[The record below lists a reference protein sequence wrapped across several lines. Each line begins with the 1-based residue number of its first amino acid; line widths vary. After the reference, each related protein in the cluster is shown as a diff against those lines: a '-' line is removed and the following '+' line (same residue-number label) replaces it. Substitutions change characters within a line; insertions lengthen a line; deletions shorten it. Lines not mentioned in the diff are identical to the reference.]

1 MSEYSRKEDRKN
13 KPKIPIFYRPTN
25 SGGLMSCVRR
35 TREWSGGLVSCVDI
49 DYGSVILD
57 IYEDDFLKRMK
68 ETMEKIKKE
77 KSLENFGYF
86 WENTE
91 QS

>member
-1 MSEYSRKEDRKN
+1 
-13 KPKIPIFYRPTN
+13 
-25 SGGLMSCVRR
+25 MSCIRR
-35 TREWSGGLVSCVDI
+35 DRNWGTGGLVSCIDI
-49 DYGSVILD
+49 DYVPPIFGE
-57 IYEDDFLKRMK
+57 EDDIKDDFMK
-68 ETMEKIKKE
+68 EIREKIEKIKKE